1 MSGLATVHPELKA
14 LVAEATRAL
23 AQLDADRLEELAL
36 CCQALNRDLEAAG
49 PARPALVSND
59 LVRQSREAQADM
71 ALFGR
76 VLDAT
81 RANLAVMNRLRA
93 LRRGRP
99 LEYGTASH
107 LPGSGYGD
115 H

>member
-1 MSGLATVHPELKA
+1 MPECGARRVHPELRD

-23 AQLDADRLEELAL
+23 ASLDADRLEELAL
-36 CCQALNRDLEAAG
+36 CCRALNRDLDAASQIPNG
-49 PARPALVSND
+49 DMTRQARD
-59 LVRQSREAQADM
+59 AQGDM
-71 ALFGR
+71 AVFGR

-81 RANLAVMNRLRA
+81 RANLAVIHRIRA

-99 LEYGTASH
+99 LEYGHPA
-107 LPGSGYGD
+107 LPPGSSHGD

>member
-1 MSGLATVHPELKA
+1 MPECGARRVHPELRD

-23 AQLDADRLEELAL
+23 ASLDADRLEELAL
-36 CCQALNRDLEAAG
+36 CCHALNRDLETAG
-49 PARPALVSND
+49 LGSSGELA
-59 LVRQSREAQADM
+59 REARDAQGDM
-71 ALFGR
+71 TVFGR

-81 RANLAVMNRLRA
+81 RANLAVIHRIRV

-99 LEYGTASH
+99 LEYGQAA
-107 LPGSGYGD
+107 LPPGSNHGD

>member
-1 MSGLATVHPELKA
+1 MSGLDAVHPELKA

-23 AQLDADRLEELAL
+23 ALLDADRLEELAL
-36 CCQALNRDLEAAG
+36 SCQVLNRELEAAL
-49 PARPALVSND
+49 PAVPYD

-71 ALFGR
+71 ALFAR
-76 VLDAT
+76 VLEAT

-99 LEYGTASH
+99 LEYGAASQ